1 MAGRV
6 PAGSSRAAVAAE
18 METIFV
24 QNLKYAANV
33 FSKVG
38 DRLSIRSKTGLNT
51 ELMILLLIN
60 SLLPQLSLFKWKKET
75 F

>member
-18 METIFV
+18 MEAIFV
-24 QNLKYAANV
+24 QNLKYAADV

-38 DRLSIRSKTGLNT
+38 DLLSIISKTGFSQN
-51 ELMILLLIN
+51 
-60 SLLPQLSLFKWKKET
+60 
-75 F
+75 